1 MTDTLILIEETT
13 DILYSQD
20 DSTTSWRDPSEM
32 LMCKDNLVTTCK
44 RGRRGVHNQG
54 KEKNQTPR
62 SGLEAMVIHRQE
74 RQADVVECGLQIIS
88 YQEKKQLLL
97 LSSAYGRDTLK
108 QVLPV
113 IY

>member
-1 MTDTLILIEETT
+1 MTDTLIVIEETT

-20 DSTTSWRDPSEM
+20 NSTSWGDPSEM
-32 LMCKDNLVTTCK
+32 LMCQDNLVNTYK
-44 RGRRGVHNQG
+44 RGRRGVDNQG
-54 KEKNQTPR
+54 KEKKQTPR

-74 RQADVVECGLQIIS
+74 RQAEVVECGLQIIL
-88 YQEKKQLLL
+88 YLKNKQLPL
-97 LSSAYGRDTLK
+97 LSSAYGRGTLK